1 MVHTGEKKKWRLV
14 CGRCGCV
21 PMVNRGACCCQV
33 ECQGSVQQTGLT
45 QGQPWNIVPIHM
57 MALVLNKGN
66 MSEMEKHSFS
76 GLDILKRS
84 PWSVLQQG
92 AMFMPII
99 RVTTGDLVDVCVLCF
114 HENHVDVCSLGC
126 YLKPCWCP
134 WSTLEPCYC
143 QL

>member
-1 MVHTGEKKKWRLV
+1 
-14 CGRCGCV
+14 
-21 PMVNRGACCCQV
+21 
-33 ECQGSVQQTGLT
+33 
-45 QGQPWNIVPIHM
+45 M

-126 YLKPCWCP
+126 YLKPC
-134 WSTLEPCYC
+134 
-143 QL
+143 